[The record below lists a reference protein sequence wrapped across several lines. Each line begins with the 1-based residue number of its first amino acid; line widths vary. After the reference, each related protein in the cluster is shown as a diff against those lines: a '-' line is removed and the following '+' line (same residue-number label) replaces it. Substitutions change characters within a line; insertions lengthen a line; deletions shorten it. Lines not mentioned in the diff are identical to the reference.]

1 MNSRQRDANNTPLF
15 REEALAERRTQWL
28 GTVLLVPRLSQT
40 LLTVLGASAATA
52 LVGVLWFGSYTRTAH
67 IGGWLVPQDG
77 LIQVFAPQ
85 AGVVTRV
92 KVREGSIVAI
102 GDPLFVMSA
111 EVQSSARGATQ
122 LEIAKLLTAR
132 RVSLQAAVKRRS
144 QQQSLQ
150 SRALDARLTA
160 VRSELAQLESN
171 IALQQSRASLAAQSQ
186 ARERD
191 LRRQGFTSEEALQAS
206 EERRIDQF
214 AKLGELQRTRLALQR
229 DALALREELDGLPLK
244 SDADLATIQREIT
257 AVDQQLAEAE
267 SRREV
272 VVPAPAAGVVTT
284 IQAELGGRPNAS
296 VPLLSIVPEG
306 SELQAHLFT
315 SSRAIGFLQTG
326 QRVRLRYQAYPYQKF
341 GHYEGELASISG
353 TAINPKEMPAQLVG
367 LTSLVGTSDPVYR
380 LVVRLAKQSVSVYGK
395 PVSLQPGMQL
405 DADVLIERR
414 RLIEWVL
421 DPLYTLTGK

>member
-77 LIQVFAPQ
+77 LIQVFSPQ

-244 SDADLATIQREIT
+244 SDEDLATIQREIT

>member
-40 LLTVLGASAATA
+40 LVTVLGASAATA

>member
-1 MNSRQRDANNTPLF
+1 MSDAPLF

-28 GTVLLVPRLSQT
+28 GTVLLVPRISHT

-52 LVGVLWFGSYTRTAH
+52 LVGLLWLGSYTRTAH

-77 LIQVFAPQ
+77 LVQVFAPQ
-85 AGVVTRV
+85 AGVVTSM
-92 KVREGSIVAI
+92 KVREGSIVAS

-111 EVQSSARGATQ
+111 EVQSSTRGATQ
-122 LEIAKLLTAR
+122 LEIAQLLTSR
-132 RVSLQAAVKRRS
+132 RVSLQAALRRRT
-144 QQQSLQ
+144 QQQALQ
-150 SRALDARLTA
+150 SSALEARLTA
-160 VRSELAQLESN
+160 VRAELTQLESN

-229 DALALREELDGLPLK
+229 DVLALREELDGLPLK
-244 SDADLATIQREIT
+244 SDTDLAATHREIA

-272 VVPAPAAGVVTT
+272 VVPAPVAGVVTT
-284 IQAELGGRPNAS
+284 MQAELGGRPNTN
-296 VPLLSIVPEG
+296 VPMLSIVPSG
-306 SELQAHLFT
+306 SQLEAHLFT
-315 SSRAIGFLQTG
+315 SSRAIGFLQAG

-341 GHYEGELASISG
+341 GHYEGELTNISG

-421 DPLYTLTGK
+421 DPLFTLTGKWSR

>member
-1 MNSRQRDANNTPLF
+1 MVSSY
-15 REEALAERRTQWL
+15 RRH
-28 GTVLLVPRLSQT
+28 PND
-40 LLTVLGASAATA
+40 
-52 LVGVLWFGSYTRTAH
+52 H
-67 IGGWLVPQDG
+67 
-77 LIQVFAPQ
+77 
-85 AGVVTRV
+85 
-92 KVREGSIVAI
+92 
-102 GDPLFVMSA
+102 
-111 EVQSSARGATQ
+111 
-122 LEIAKLLTAR
+122 
-132 RVSLQAAVKRRS
+132 
-144 QQQSLQ
+144 
-150 SRALDARLTA
+150 
-160 VRSELAQLESN
+160 
-171 IALQQSRASLAAQSQ
+171 
-186 ARERD
+186 
-191 LRRQGFTSEEALQAS
+191 TSEEALQAS